1 MERRQALE
9 LEDHPKSFLLALG
22 TASDF
27 GKLTLPFGSYFIICK
42 EDDVTYSWGLLWRL
56 NHMLNENILGVQ

>member
-42 EDDVTYSWGLLWRL
+42 EDDVTYS
-56 NHMLNENILGVQ
+56 

>member
-1 MERRQALE
+1 MVGRTQDNLKVKSHYGIMERRQALE

-42 EDDVTYSWGLLWRL
+42 EDDVTYS
-56 NHMLNENILGVQ
+56 

>member
-1 MERRQALE
+1 MKVKSHYGIMERRQALE

-27 GKLTLPFGSYFIICK
+27 GKLT
-42 EDDVTYSWGLLWRL
+42 
-56 NHMLNENILGVQ
+56 